1 MLSKAIYLKAARII
15 ALFALD
21 RAKNPRGDSLPKGDK
36 YSKSDIVNPPLYV
49 TRRHPTFHRIV
60 GSRVLQTVA
69 FTGIAACA
77 PCDKLVELLLTE
89 LGS

>member
-21 RAKNPRGDSLPKGDK
+21 RAKNPRGDSFPKGDK

-60 GSRVLQTVA
+60 QPSCLLEYNA
-69 FTGIAACA
+69 
-77 PCDKLVELLLTE
+77 ELIHLMAQWNSTDYSHSLLM
-89 LGS
+89 